1 MNSYQL
7 ISQLV
12 GLVEEFDN
20 NRQNQAPLSL
30 ADFTGFLNAKLLGE
44 KHNMAETDVRFGS
57 QSPEVMADAYQL
69 DNNIARL
76 FIYMSRYAKSYIK
89 KTIAGTSLVSAE
101 DFTSLAILM
110 THSSLSKTELLQL
123 NLLEKTSGTEVIN
136 RLLANGLAIQWDNQI
151 DKRTK
156 RIAITEKGRQL
167 LYPLF
172 SDMGSVG
179 KLITGKLS
187 LPEKITL
194 QYLLQQLENFH
205 YPVHCNKQITNKADL
220 INFSQLHQ

>member
-1 MNSYQL
+1 MASYEIPYALPEDLTVKNSLLPEQVHL
-7 ISQLV
+7 S
-12 GLVEEFDN
+12 DN
-20 NRQNQAPLSL
+20 CYLCGDHL
-30 ADFTGFLNAKLLGE
+30 LN
-44 KHNMAETDVRFGS
+44 GS
-57 QSPEVMADAYQL
+57 INAAMVSARIAVTAILDSPPF
-69 DNNIARL
+69 NFRK
-76 FIYMSRYAKSYIK
+76 KSYIK
-89 KTIAGTSLVSAE
+89 KTLAGTSLASAE

-136 RLLANGLAIQWDNQI
+136 RLLANGLAIQWDDQS
-151 DKRTK
+151 DRRTK

-172 SDMGSVG
+172 SDMGNVG
-179 KLITGKLS
+179 NLITGKLS

-205 YPVHCNKQITNKADL
+205 YLCTKLLCAAFRLSYK
-220 INFSQLHQ
+220 